1 MEVSFADGVE
11 LFFPHGGIWGALCD
25 SDRPGARGFRLPAE
39 PSGIFGDADA
49 ADGTANDELSRLA
62 FRIFFQHRAGV
73 LMRRT
78 LLIFGLVAWSVGF
91 AASRAGAHT
100 DPYSEFQKRRVAAGL
115 TEAAVRRMVAQQL
128 YLSRFIDYRFRPEAQ
143 VSDEQVEAYYRDEF
157 SPQIKARNETV
168 PSLDD
173 VDDTIREVLIQ
184 RAISDRAAKWLSDS
198 RDRLKIDIVARGS
211 GS

>member
-1 MEVSFADGVE
+1 MEVSCADGVE

-62 FRIFFQHRAGV
+62 FRSFFQHRAGV

-91 AASRAGAHT
+91 AASRAGAQT
-100 DPYSEFQKRRVAAGL
+100 DTYSELPATRSVDGSSG
-115 TEAAVRRMVAQQL
+115 AQQ
-128 YLSRFIDYRFRPEAQ
+128 
-143 VSDEQVEAYYRDEF
+143 
-157 SPQIKARNETV
+157 
-168 PSLDD
+168 
-173 VDDTIREVLIQ
+173 VD
-184 RAISDRAAKWLSDS
+184 
-198 RDRLKIDIVARGS
+198 G
-211 GS
+211 